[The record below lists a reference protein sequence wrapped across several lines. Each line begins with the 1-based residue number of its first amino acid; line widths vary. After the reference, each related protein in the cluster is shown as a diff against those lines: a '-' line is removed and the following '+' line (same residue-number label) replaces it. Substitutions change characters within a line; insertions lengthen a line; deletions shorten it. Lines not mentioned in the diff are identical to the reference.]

1 VQLLI
6 TGVHQRTAPIA
17 LRERLAFGPS
27 HTGAALQS
35 LRGYVEEGFI
45 VSTCNRVEIYGLI
58 ADSQNATPTLPA
70 FLADWH
76 AVAPEEL
83 APYLYTF
90 TGDDA
95 VRHLFRLAA
104 GLESM
109 VLGEDQI
116 QLQLKAALTE
126 AHQAGAAGRLIHR
139 LLHSALAAG
148 KLIRT
153 RTGIARSPTSV
164 VSVALELARNTL
176 GGLASRHVLV
186 IGAGRMAE
194 LALKHL
200 RSDAP
205 QTISIVNRTN
215 ERAQALADAYGA
227 TAWPV
232 AQLEQ
237 ALCQADVVISC
248 TASPQIVV
256 TSAMITRALAA
267 RPRELLLLDLAVPRD
282 VDRRVAQLPGVR
294 LFDID
299 DMRAICETNR
309 AARAAEVAAA
319 EALVEGEVAK
329 FMEWWAAQK
338 VVPTIQALRAQA
350 EAIRV
355 AEIERTL
362 AKLPELSS
370 REQDAIQAL
379 STAIINKLLHQPIIA
394 MKDPAAGDQS
404 AQAVRTLFQLSETMR
419 ESHATES

>member
-45 VSTCNRVEIYGLI
+45 VSTCNRVEIYGLL
-58 ADSQNATPTLPA
+58 ADDQNATAALPH

-76 AVAPEEL
+76 AVAPDEL

-95 VRHLFRLAA
+95 VRHVFRLAA

-116 QLQLKAALTE
+116 QLQLKAALAE

-153 RTGIARSPTSV
+153 RTSIARSPTSV
-164 VSVALELARNTL
+164 VSVALEIARNTL
-176 GGLASRHVLV
+176 GELGTRHILV

-205 QTISIVNRTN
+205 QAISIVNRTN
-215 ERAQALADAYGA
+215 EHARALADAYQA
-227 TAWPV
+227 QAWPFE
-232 AQLEQ
+232 QLEQ
-237 ALCQADVVISC
+237 ALAQADLVISC
-248 TASPQIVV
+248 TSSPEIVV
-256 TSAMITRALAA
+256 ASDMLTRALTA
-267 RPRELLLLDLAVPRD
+267 RASERLLLDLAVPRD
-282 VDRRVAQLPGVR
+282 IDRRAAQLPGVQ
-294 LFDID
+294 LLDID
-299 DMRAICETNR
+299 DLRAICETNR

-329 FMEWWAAQK
+329 FMEWWATQK

-355 AEIERTL
+355 AEIERIL
-362 AKLPELSS
+362 AKLPELSP

-379 STAIINKLLHQPIIA
+379 STAIINKLLHQPITA
-394 MKDPAAGDQS
+394 MKDPAAGGQS

-419 ESHATES
+419 ESHASES